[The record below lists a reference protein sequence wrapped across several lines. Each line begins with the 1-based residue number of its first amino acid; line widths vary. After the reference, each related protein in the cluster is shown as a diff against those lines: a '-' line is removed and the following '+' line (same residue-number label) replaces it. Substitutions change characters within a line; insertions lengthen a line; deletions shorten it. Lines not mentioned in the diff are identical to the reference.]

1 MILIEDKAQQLSK
14 HTMKHNFWLRE
25 GHTIYRLPLP
35 VGDYVLMNDKI
46 SDVLKR
52 KGDRNIEPKKM
63 DFLGTYNVCVD
74 TKFDIQELIS
84 DLCGKQ
90 HDRFRDECILAKN
103 NNIKLYILV
112 ENKGGIIQNTDIIT
126 LARHGN
132 CQHGSDG
139 GLTDAAL
146 TGYDSNDLFNA
157 RLGIQAG
164 QQALR
169 LAIAAIRRTAGAIT
183 ITRTHFEFAPLFL
196 SFHIIGL
203 MTESVN
209 LLLKSE
215 RPDLESLHAFHVSSH
230 SKRGVLLL

>member
-112 ENKGGIIQNTDIIT
+112 ENKGGIIQNTDIINPT
-126 LARHGN
+126 
-132 CQHGSDG
+132 
-139 GLTDAAL
+139 
-146 TGYDSNDLFNA
+146 
-157 RLGIQAG
+157 I
-164 QQALR
+164 LR
-169 LAIAAIRRTAGAIT
+169 LEDLHKWANPRLFIKKRTNVQLGYYADGRPKYQWVQKYPSATKGISLQKTCYTMNAKYGVEFVFCRPEDAG
-183 ITRTHFEFAPLFL
+183 RKVLE
-196 SFHIIGL
+196 
-203 MTESVN
+203 
-209 LLLKSE
+209 LLGANDN
-215 RPDLESLHAFHVSSH
+215 R
-230 SKRGVLLL
+230 

>member
-139 GLTDAAL
+139 GLTHAAL
-146 TGYDSNDLFNA
+146 AGNDRNHLLNA
-157 RLGIQAG
+157 GLGIQSR
-164 QQALR
+164 QQALS
-169 LAIAAIRRTAGAIT
+169 LTVSAIAAAGGT
-183 ITRTHFEFAPLFL
+183 VSTTTTHVFL
-196 SFHIIGL
+196 SPCCLIFAYYRPENRDCQSSNSFISTNREPPG
-203 MTESVN
+203 SVMA
-209 LLLKSE
+209 
-215 RPDLESLHAFHVSSH
+215 P
-230 SKRGVLLL
+230 